1 MSSPSLETFLARL
14 YTEEAMLAA
23 FLTDPAPLL
32 AQSSLSE
39 TERGALLEID
49 RTGLIL
55 AARSF
60 RAKRAHHAQASQ
72 GGRVRRV
79 LTALFR

>member
-1 MSSPSLETFLARL
+1 MSSPAFEAFLARL
-14 YTEEAMLAA
+14 YTEEATLAA
-23 FLTDPAPLL
+23 FLADPAPLL
-32 AQSSLSE
+32 ARSSLAAP
-39 TERGALLEID
+39 ERAALLAID

-60 RAKRAHHAQASQ
+60 RAKRAQHAQGKK

-79 LTALFR
+79 LATLFR